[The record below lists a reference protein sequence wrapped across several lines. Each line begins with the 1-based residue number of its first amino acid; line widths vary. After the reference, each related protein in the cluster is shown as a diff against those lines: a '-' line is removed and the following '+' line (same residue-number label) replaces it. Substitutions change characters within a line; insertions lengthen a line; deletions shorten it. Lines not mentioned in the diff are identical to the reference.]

1 MTIGSW
7 DMSHGGSERN
17 EEMVRLVETRDVII
31 DQLKAKGVDK
41 SKVGRPGEDWRFE
54 LSMGMSKSVV
64 GACVIFLP
72 ADDTCRRGL
81 QAGTEGR
88 QRQRP
93 GRNEV
98 SPASLSTCRAPD

>member
-72 ADDTCRRGL
+72 ADDTLGADFK
-81 QAGTEGR
+81 QALKEGSDNVRVGTR
-88 QRQRP
+88 
-93 GRNEV
+93 
-98 SPASLSTCRAPD
+98 